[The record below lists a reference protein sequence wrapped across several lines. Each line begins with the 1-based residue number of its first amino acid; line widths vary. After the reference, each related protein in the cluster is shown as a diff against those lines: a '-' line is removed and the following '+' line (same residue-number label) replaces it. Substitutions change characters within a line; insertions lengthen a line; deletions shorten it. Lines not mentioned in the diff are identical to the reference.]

1 MLSGSLLRGSGYAAY
16 QGAALL
22 GSAIFGLRENGKARR
37 GVDCEICRVGRD
49 MNSVDTLGEGSK
61 MQRYRAKSR

>member
-1 MLSGSLLRGSGYAAY
+1 MLSGSLLRGSGYAVY

-22 GSAIFGLRENGKARR
+22 DSAILVRGRMGKAWR

-49 MNSVDTLGEGSK
+49 MISVDSLGKG
-61 MQRYRAKSR
+61 

>member
-22 GSAIFGLRENGKARR
+22 GSAIFGLRENGKGRER
-37 GVDCEICRVGRD
+37 GSIVRFIE
-49 MNSVDTLGEGSK
+49 
-61 MQRYRAKSR
+61 